1 MNNKTTTQII
11 TETLEGVKLPADA
24 RSRMR
29 AELSSYADFHTLPS
43 HTASFF
49 GRTKFFLGR
58 FPYAILTFLLV
69 VIGGSVAF
77 AAHGSLP
84 GSPLYAMKLGVLE
97 PIEKLLTVPGQT
109 EAEWSVTLT
118 RRRLNEADA
127 VASTTQPSAQAE
139 VQAAHEVAD
148 AARLAEKNIDALAS
162 SSRERASSAF
172 TQALSEHENTLI
184 RLAAIASSTDA
195 TTTEEVLNKLVTETH
210 GRNEHDL
217 HGSPDAA
224 PFSDRARPEQ
234 VPVSHGNT
242 QD

>member
-11 TETLEGVKLPADA
+11 REALEGVKLPADA

-29 AELSSYADFHTLPS
+29 AALSSYADFHAVPS
-43 HTASFF
+43 RTASFF
-49 GRTKFFLGR
+49 GRTKLFFGR
-58 FPYAILTFLLV
+58 FSYAIATFLLV
-69 VIGGSVAF
+69 VIGGSVVF

-97 PIEKLLTVPGQT
+97 PIERLLTVPGQT
-109 EAEWSVTLT
+109 EAEWSVTLA

-148 AARLAEKNIDALAS
+148 AARTAEKNIGALAS
-162 SSRERASSAF
+162 SSRERVSSAF
-172 TQALSEHENTLI
+172 TQALSEHESTLM

-195 TTTEEVLNKLVTETH
+195 TTTEETLSKLITETH
-210 GRNEHDL
+210 RRSGHDF
-217 HGSPDAA
+217 HKSPDVSS
-224 PFSDRARPEQ
+224 SDHVRSVQ
-234 VPVSHGNT
+234 VPRKE
-242 QD
+242 D